1 MKKVLFRILKYASLV
16 IGLFLLAVLTL
27 YLYPSSDPL
36 KQISDQNNYI
46 LLNANIVDVVNDSI
60 LSNQSILIEDNRIIS
75 IGHKDSISNTDAF
88 NSVDCTGKYI
98 IPGLW
103 DMHTHLGFQVAPQI
117 NLPLHF
123 AYGVTNIRDMH
134 SIVKLNEERTQW
146 RNSIESGGL
155 LGPRIIN
162 FADEIVGAN
171 YDDQNVLEVVDRCSK
186 DDRTFIKIYS
196 QILSDRYFKLVEEA
210 NKKGVVFAGHYP
222 NAINPIDASKAGQKS
237 FEHAHLFFTHANP
250 YADQLREYYRRYY
263 SDDETASEIE
273 PSDKEMFESF
283 DSDMFYELVDVM
295 IENETYYCPTHVTR
309 RYEANSGNE
318 AFTSDSNVKY
328 IPPIALM
335 IWKEDKAGIVEYMA
349 KEDNEEHLEAYY
361 LKGLELTGL
370 AHERGLK
377 IIAGTDCYDP
387 YSFPG
392 ITLHTE
398 LKEMVKGGLTTA
410 EALQT
415 ATVHAAEYFD
425 VLDDYGTVEVNKIA
439 DLLILDK
446 NPLENIEN
454 TRSIQ
459 YLFFNGDKYDK
470 EDLNQI
476 KNYVE
481 DNASGLKGLSISV
494 KMLAR
499 MASDNRH

>member
-1 MKKVLFRILKYASLV
+1 MKRVLLKTLKYLSLFV
-16 IGLFLLAVLTL
+16 GLIFAFIFIL
-27 YLYPSSDPL
+27 YSYPIPEPL
-36 KQISDQNNYI
+36 NQIKDDNNYI
-46 LLNANIVDVVNDSI
+46 LSDVNIVDIINDSI
-60 LSNQSILIEDNRIIS
+60 ISGQAIIVENERIVSIV
-75 IGHKDSISNTDAF
+75 HKDSVGSTDGLTTL
-88 NSVDCTGKYI
+88 DCSGKFV

-117 NLPLHF
+117 NLPLQIAH
-123 AYGVTNIRDMH
+123 GITNIRDMH

-146 RNSIESGGL
+146 RNSIESGEL

-171 YDDQNVLEVVDRCSK
+171 YDNQNVLDVVDRCSN

-196 QILSDRYFKLVEEA
+196 RILSDRYFELVEEA
-210 NKKGVVFAGHYP
+210 KEKGVVFAGHYP

-263 SDDETASEIE
+263 TGDETASEIE
-273 PSDKEMFESF
+273 PSDIEMFESF
-283 DSDMFYELVDVM
+283 DLDMFYELVDVM

-309 RYEANSGNE
+309 RYEANAGNE
-318 AFTSDSNVKY
+318 AFTSDPNVKY

-335 IWKEDKAGIVEYMA
+335 IWNDDKAGMIEYMA
-349 KEDNEEHLEAYY
+349 KEDNEKHLEEYY

-398 LKEMVKGGLTTA
+398 LNEMVRGGLTPA

-415 ATVHAAEYFD
+415 ATVNAAEYFD
-425 VLDDYGTVEVNKIA
+425 VLEDYGTVEENKIA

-454 TRSIQ
+454 TRSIE

-470 EDLNQI
+470 DDLEKI
-476 KNYVE
+476 KSYVE
-481 DNASGLKGLSISV
+481 NNASGFHGLSISL

-499 MASDNRH
+499 MATDNRH